1 MYYETIGG
9 GQGACPDADGPS
21 AVHVAMSNTLNTPVE
36 ALELEF
42 PLRMV
47 EYSLR
52 RGSGGD
58 GRFRGG
64 DGVVRELEALAPLSY
79 SLITERRR
87 HPPPG
92 ADGGGDGA
100 TGRNLLD
107 GEELP
112 AKAIGKLQTGQRLRI
127 ETPGGGGLWKPRFRE
142 KPVILQQHLRI
153 SKSSRTIDFPVA
165 AIPLRCARAGFLI
178 AP

>member
-1 MYYETIGG
+1 
-9 GQGACPDADGPS
+9 
-21 AVHVAMSNTLNTPVE
+21 MSNTLNTPVE

-42 PLRMV
+42 PLRMI

-52 RGSGGD
+52 RGSGGN

-87 HPPPG
+87 HAPPG

-127 ETPGGGGLWKPRFRE
+127 ETPGGGGYGNLDFAGKPL
-142 KPVILQQHLRI
+142 ILQQHLRI
-153 SKSSRTIDFPVA
+153 SKSSRTIDVPVA
-165 AIPLRCARAGFLI
+165 AIPLRCARAGF
-178 AP
+178 